1 MENEDKISM
10 ILIWY
15 ATLSCRHKGQ
25 NFLKKS
31 YRIGSS
37 FHQKSIEV
45 HRTENNVERRAK
57 EVRFFCTLFAPVCRF
72 VEQVE
77 QVVGQGSLERICP
90 DFGWRKKGGVWSK
103 YLPEVTLPDTKNRI
117 KIRKKRRAKKV
128 RLFLRPVCP
137 CVPLCETGG
146 VVAGQGSLE
155 RICPDFGRRK
165 KEVFGASICKG
176 GLCQMRKM
184 FAGEK
189 PALNC
194 RQCPSNPRSAEIFC
208 QRWSKADGTGL
219 WLWKQ
224 EMPRFP

>member
-1 MENEDKISM
+1 MVR
-10 ILIWY
+10 L
-15 ATLSCRHKGQ
+15 
-25 NFLKKS
+25 FL
-31 YRIGSS
+31 R
-37 FHQKSIEV
+37 
-45 HRTENNVERRAK
+45 
-57 EVRFFCTLFAPVCRF
+57 PVCPCVPLCRAGGT
-72 VEQVE
+72 VA
-77 QVVGQGSLERICP
+77 GKSSLERICH
-90 DFGWRKKGGVWSK
+90 DFGRRKKGGVWSK
-103 YLPEVTLPDTKNRI
+103 YLPEMTLPDTKNRI

-194 RQCPSNPRSAEIFC
+194 RQIPSNPRSAEIFC
-208 QRWSKADGTGL
+208 QRW
-219 WLWKQ
+219 
-224 EMPRFP
+224 